1 VDRDGAT
8 DRADNVDRAVRPG
21 WSRSRVDV
29 RIGPVV
35 TLGPM
40 TRRQQGAF
48 DEAEQIHAIL
58 RPAFVEVGAG
68 ERRQRLLAKGRLE
81 EPLAWNELDLAIE
94 SLLTRMRVDPRPT
107 QGKVPRPKEATRPQ
121 AAVPPPVPVVGRAPT
136 GTDLKAPELKAP
148 VGGDKAE
155 KPEKKVPPPLPLP
168 PMPEP
173 PKLPGEARPIDE
185 LEVPPLPHASAEA
198 RQPRKPT
205 GTLPV
210 VPVEDIGGALVLTRP
225 GNAPETF
232 LLYDDIVNLSA
243 MADRDGLLISL
254 ERLLVLA
261 KLEDHVRQFVES
273 NEVKLMGLYESELKA
288 FSRTPKRRPPAV
300 ENTMP
305 RAFLRA
311 EKIAAVLPFVDG
323 QATVT
328 EIVRKSPL
336 TPVETCS
343 VICQLKRAGLIDV

>member
-1 VDRDGAT
+1 
-8 DRADNVDRAVRPG
+8 
-21 WSRSRVDV
+21 
-29 RIGPVV
+29 
-35 TLGPM
+35 M

-58 RPAFVEVGAG
+58 RPAFIEVGAG
-68 ERRQRLLAKGRLE
+68 ERRKRVLAEGRLE
-81 EPLAWNELDLAIE
+81 ESLAWNELDQAIE

-107 QGKVPRPKEATRPQ
+107 QSKVVRPKEATRPNV
-121 AAVPPPVPVVGRAPT
+121 AVPPPVPVVTRAPT
-136 GTDLKAPELKAP
+136 GTDLKAPES
-148 VGGDKAE
+148 GDKPE
-155 KPEKKVPPPLPLP
+155 KPAKKVPPPLP
-168 PMPEP
+168 PMGEP

-185 LEVPPLPHASAEA
+185 LEAPPLPVGPPEA
-198 RQPRKPT
+198 RPTRKPT
-205 GTLPV
+205 ATLPV
-210 VPVEDIGGALVLTRP
+210 VPFDDIGGALVLTRP

-288 FSRTPKRRPPAV
+288 FSRTPKRRPPSV

-311 EKIAAVLPFVDG
+311 EKVAAVLPFVDG
-323 QATVT
+323 QATIT
-328 EIVRKSPL
+328 EIVRNSPL

-343 VICQLKRAGLIDV
+343 VVCQLKRAGLIDV